1 MALDGG
7 GGGGGPIGAGNS
19 FTGPST
25 AIEVI
30 GNYVYAYSGAVTV
43 NNSETPLIGPITT
56 GNYTIVGN
64 IQFYAR
70 GVSTGSQPSPNL
82 QFKVK
87 LNGAEIMSYAT
98 FDSATD
104 AAVRVK
110 NEIIIPPYTIVECT
124 GINAETSA
132 DVDLL
137 CTLNGRLLR

>member
-1 MALDGG
+1 MAILGG
-7 GGGGGPIGAGNS
+7 GPGGGGPIGVVNS

-25 AIEVI
+25 SIEVI
-30 GNYVYAYSGAVTV
+30 GEHAYAYSGVVTV
-43 NNSETPLIGPITT
+43 NNNETSLIGPVTT

-70 GVSTGSQPSPNL
+70 GVSSGSQPSPNL

-110 NEIIIPPYTIVECT
+110 MK
-124 GINAETSA
+124 
-132 DVDLL
+132 LL
-137 CTLNGRLLR
+137 FHRIQ